1 MMTENHSTA
10 STPPTQA
17 AAPGRRLLPWAWRVV
32 SVRLRFLLV
41 LGAAFAVVAGWD
53 VVRNYWDKLVRGA
66 TAADP
71 GSQAVSGDTEYFCPM
86 DPGVVGDWPAKCP
99 ICNMALVRRK
109 RGDATPLPEGVIARM
124 QLSPYRLQLAGIR
137 TTPVGFLPLAREAE
151 GPGRVLSAADGE
163 KSAVV
168 ELSLFAGECAGLAE
182 GQEGEVVGDGSG
194 PLRAVVRGVE
204 DRPEAGEADVRL
216 EVSDPSQLLRP
227 GASIRGRVRIPIT
240 TVEPFR
246 SLPAGPPALRPGERR
261 RVYACDEHPDVVR
274 EQPGRCPKDD
284 RALGRRDLAE
294 DQRLRW
300 WCPMHPE
307 VTAESA
313 GRRCDECG
321 GMELVPRVVTFG
333 PGGQVLAVPESAVID
348 TGTRT
353 VVYVERM
360 PGMFDGVEVVL
371 GPRCGE
377 SYPVI
382 RGLEPGQHVATSGA
396 FLVDAETRL
405 NPSVAA
411 SYFGAGNREG
421 SEASQAAPAP
431 EEDGL
436 APADRALVAGQKICP
451 VTGKPLGSM
460 GTPTRLEVKGRVVY
474 LCCEGCE
481 PKLRE
486 APDRYLA
493 KLPPATPGRAP
504 DAKRAP

>member
-1 MMTENHSTA
+1 MTENSSAT
-10 STPPTQA
+10 SPPPTRA
-17 AAPGRRLLPWAWRVV
+17 ANPGRRLLPWAWRVA

-41 LGAAFAVVAGWD
+41 LGVAFAVVAGWD
-53 VVRNYWDKLVRGA
+53 VVRTYWDKLTRGA

-99 ICNMALVRRK
+99 ICNMVLVRRK
-109 RGDATPLPEGVIARM
+109 RGDAAPLPEGVIARM
-124 QLSPYRLQLAGIR
+124 QLSPYRLQLAGIH

-151 GPGRVLSAADGE
+151 GPGRVISAAGE
-163 KSAVV
+163 GKPAEV
-168 ELSLFAGECAGLAE
+168 ELALFAGECDGLAE
-182 GQEGEVVGDGSG
+182 GQGGEVAGDATG

-204 DRPEAGEADVRL
+204 SRPEAGETVARL
-216 EVSDPSQLLRP
+216 EVRDPSQLLRQ
-227 GASIRGRVRIPIT
+227 GTTVRGRVRIPIT

-261 RVYACDEHPDVVR
+261 RVFACDEHPDVVR
-274 EQPGRCPKDD
+274 EQAGRCPKGD

-294 DQRLRW
+294 NQRLRW

-307 VTAESA
+307 VTAEAS

-333 PGGQVLAVPESAVID
+333 PGGEVLAVPESAVID

-396 FLVDAETRL
+396 YLVDAETRL

-411 SYFGAGNREG
+411 SYFGAGNRE
-421 SEASQAAPAP
+421 EAATSQAVPAP
-431 EEDGL
+431 EDDGL
-436 APADRALVAGQKICP
+436 APADRALAASQKICP

-460 GTPTRLEVKGRVVY
+460 GTPTRLEVKGRVLF

-481 PKLRE
+481 PKLRG

-493 KLPPATPGRAP
+493 KLPPAPAGRAT